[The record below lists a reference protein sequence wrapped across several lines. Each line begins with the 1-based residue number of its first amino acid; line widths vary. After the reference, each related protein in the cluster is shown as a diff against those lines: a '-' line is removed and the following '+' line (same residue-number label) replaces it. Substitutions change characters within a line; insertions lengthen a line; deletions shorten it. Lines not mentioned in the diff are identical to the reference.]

1 MARTIA
7 EAFEVFQR
15 SYAPTIVAK
24 EIASA
29 KQQHLRNSL
38 SSRLNI
44 IEDFLIGSYVKQTQI
59 RPTTDIDIFVVLD
72 SSYWTDQNIQTPRKL
87 FTLLLRNLR
96 LTYPRTAIRK
106 DGQAIKLNFRDM
118 FTVDLVPAFKSPDD
132 SYIIPD
138 QKTQSWISCNPKEH
152 IKFLTGINNKMRMSL
167 KPLIKMIKCWN
178 MRHEVK
184 IKSFHL
190 ELLVASSMLN
200 TADIERDKIIAS
212 YPFALLN
219 FFHYAGHSID
229 EPIYDEVNERV
240 DSYLDKG
247 NLRRIAWRKLMYALQ
262 KAHEAWYFQKRS
274 NQVRAIA
281 SWKQLFGSYFPGVG

>member
-7 EAFEVFQR
+7 EAFEAFQR

-24 EIASA
+24 EITSA

-38 SSRLNI
+38 SNRLNI
-44 IEDFLIGSYVKQTQI
+44 IDDFLIGSYVKQTQI

-72 SSYWTDQNIQTPRKL
+72 SSYWTYQNIQTPRKL
-87 FTLLLRNLR
+87 FILLSRNLR
-96 LTYPRTAIRK
+96 LTYPRTAIRR
-106 DGQAIKLNFRDM
+106 DGQAIKLDFRDR
-118 FTVDLVPAFKSPDD
+118 FTVDLVPAFKSSDN

-138 QKTQSWISCNPKEH
+138 QKTQRWISCNPKEH
-152 IKFLTGINNKMRMSL
+152 INFLTDINNKMRMTL
-167 KPLIKMIKCWN
+167 KPLIKMIKCWA
-178 MRHEVK
+178 MGHEVK

-190 ELLVASSMLN
+190 ELLVAYSMLN
-200 TADIERDKIIAS
+200 ISDIERDKIVAS

-247 NLRRIAWRKLMYALQ
+247 NLRLVLWRKLMHALQ
-262 KAHEAWYFQKRS
+262 KAHQAWHFQKMNNPR
-274 NQVRAIA
+274 RAIVH
-281 SWKQLFGSYFPGVG
+281 WKQLFGSYFPGVG